1 MRPMRPWLLRQTDAV
16 ERLDL
21 MSRGYDPFTPAY
33 RAKLRRPMTRRM
45 RRQFVAGERRGKAQ

>member
-1 MRPMRPWLLRQTDAV
+1 MRPMRPWLLRQSGAM

-33 RAKLRRPMTRRM
+33 RPKLRRPMTRRM
-45 RRQFVAGERRGKAQ
+45 RRQFTPGERRGKPQ